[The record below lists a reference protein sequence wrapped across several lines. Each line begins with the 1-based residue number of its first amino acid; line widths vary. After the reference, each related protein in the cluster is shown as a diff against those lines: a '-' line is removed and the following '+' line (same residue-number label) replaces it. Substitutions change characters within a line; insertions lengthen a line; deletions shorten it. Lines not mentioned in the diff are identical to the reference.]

1 MGFLAGADV
10 DDAARGWSFSQVLDG
25 LAAFGLTFGI
35 AHYGLVA
42 VYGAL
47 PWLLVRDRSRPWP
60 WGWFAMA
67 ALALALAIT
76 VGGAELGQTDHA
88 LWAASGQAFI
98 WVHTTGLARWF
109 WGGLTGRHVAER
121 WAGPSCGAL
130 CLVGLV
136 ALACSCSTRLR
147 PRLGADVRSRR

>member
-1 MGFLAGADV
+1 MFSSWGDV

-60 WGWFAMA
+60 WGWFAVA

-76 VGGAELGQTDHA
+76 VGGAELGEADHA

-98 WVHTTGLARWF
+98 WVHATGLARWF
-109 WGGLTGRHVAER
+109 WGGLTLLGLAWV
-121 WAGPSCGAL
+121 GA
-130 CLVGLV
+130 GLV
-136 ALACSCSTRLR
+136 H
-147 PRLGADVRSRR
+147 DVAGW